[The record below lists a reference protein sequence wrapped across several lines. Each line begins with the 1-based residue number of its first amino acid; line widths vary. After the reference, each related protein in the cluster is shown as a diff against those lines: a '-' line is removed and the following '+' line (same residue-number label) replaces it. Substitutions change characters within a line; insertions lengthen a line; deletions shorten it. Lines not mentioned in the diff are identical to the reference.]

1 MIIKDMK
8 DTLLFDVGEPNPY
21 SQFFIGNSYLKML
34 TPGPNAIGNVTFEPG
49 CRNNWHSHAGGQ
61 ILLVTAGEGYY
72 QAEGEPAQRLKAG
85 NVVNIP
91 AGVKHWHGAAGD
103 SWFVHL
109 AATSNP
115 DKPETQWFES
125 VNEEQYTEA
134 NKVK

>member
-1 MIIKDMK
+1 
-8 DTLLFDVGEPNPY
+8 
-21 SQFFIGNSYLKML
+21 ML
-34 TPGPNAIGNVTFEPG
+34 TPGPIAIGNATFEPG
-49 CRNNWHSHAGGQ
+49 CRNNWHSYAGGQ

-72 QAEGEPAQRLKAG
+72 QAEGEPAQRLKTV

-91 AGVKHWHGAAGD
+91 AGD

-134 NKVK
+134 NKVR